1 MVYDLIDLRY
11 QRKVF
16 SPEEMV
22 KQLKTFKLKPKFSMG
37 IWYVS
42 PVGGR
47 FHDRYV
53 PNTSIEERIESI
65 KNLKEVGISG
75 IEAHYPDEINWDN
88 IDLFLDLKKSIGI
101 KVVGVAFSHFF
112 DKKFEFGSLSNPY
125 PEIRKEAI
133 NIAIEGLKLVKEIG
147 ANFAISW
154 PGIDGYT
161 YFTGTFYNWMW
172 DNFENSMAQAM
183 DAVPGVRIAIE
194 PKPYEPIPNNIY
206 RTTAEGIL
214 AATRIEKKL
223 KNPENKVLLDQGR
236 SLVAL
241 NPEIGHVRMGFEP
254 LAAAFSLIGKHGK
267 LAHTHWNSQ
276 PLGNYDQDLNV
287 GVVGIEETYALL
299 YSLKQMGYEEFFG
312 IDIFPERMPY
322 DMALKINID
331 VIKKM
336 ISKIDSLPHEEIINC
351 YLDPVNNRGKLEKI
365 LMKYII

>member
-1 MVYDLIDLRY
+1 
-11 QRKVF
+11 
-16 SPEEMV
+16 
-22 KQLKTFKLKPKFSMG
+22 
-37 IWYVS
+37 
-42 PVGGR
+42 
-47 FHDRYV
+47 
-53 PNTSIEERIESI
+53 
-65 KNLKEVGISG
+65 
-75 IEAHYPDEINWDN
+75 
-88 IDLFLDLKKSIGI
+88 
-101 KVVGVAFSHFF
+101 
-112 DKKFEFGSLSNPY
+112 
-125 PEIRKEAI
+125 
-133 NIAIEGLKLVKEIG
+133 
-147 ANFAISW
+147 
-154 PGIDGYT
+154 
-161 YFTGTFYNWMW
+161 YNWMW

-312 IDIFPERMPY
+312 IDIFPERIPY